1 MAADLAARSGD
12 RARAG
17 RLLRDSGR
25 YSLEVGALATA
36 VDTLRR
42 AADLLEGSPERSGV
56 ELILIEALALA
67 SRARRQPRRRGR

>member
-42 AADLLEGSPERSGV
+42 AADLLEGSPERSGA